1 LGIISALGKR
11 FLIVSQ
17 HNFCIQGIS
26 MRFQL
31 DEMILELQS
40 RLKESK
46 GIRNKILL
54 EQALEALQELKKASE
69 RMV

>member
-1 LGIISALGKR
+1 
-11 FLIVSQ
+11 
-17 HNFCIQGIS
+17 